1 MNVKTNPVPT
11 AMLPDMITITTT
23 QQDQLPLS
31 DTLLRNE
38 ILDLVL
44 QRKINLTDG
53 LWDIALPVQNKYI
66 FLQPSTDQYLLNFN
80 QY

>member
-38 ILDLVL
+38 ILDLIL